1 MALATGTDVEDLCGV
16 DQLCSGLRAG
26 IEGAVH
32 AMRELYDEHKEDGW
46 GVLLVDAKNA
56 FNSLNRSAA
65 LWNAR
70 VQWPRCSRFLFNTYR
85 GYASLFLQ
93 GSFEVILSKEGV
105 AQGDPL
111 SMLMYAAAVMPLIKH
126 LTDKNKWIQ
135 NWYADDSACAAKLSN
150 VKVWFQKLCEI
161 GPDFGY
167 YPEPKKTVLIVRAT
181 EKDAAKALFGELG
194 IKIVSGHHFLGG
206 FIGEKDEVHG
216 FVLEKVT
223 TWTSGVNKLA
233 EAAEFY
239 PQAAFAAL
247 SKSMQFQWS
256 YLQRVVPDCDSCF
269 EV

>member
-1 MALATGTDVEDLCGV
+1 MLNGNVTFLRFGSSSSTLRDAVAELVRYLANGIVEWAQIRALMSRRLIALDKCPGVRPIAVGEVLRRIIGKVMALATGTDIEDLCGV

-65 LWNAR
+65 LWNAG

-85 GYASLFLQ
+85 GYVSLFLQ
-93 GSFEVILSKEGV
+93 GSSEVILSKEGV
-105 AQGDPL
+105 VQGDPL

-150 VKVWFQKLCEI
+150 LKVWFQKLCEI

-167 YPEPKKTVLIVRAT
+167 YPEPKKNS
-181 EKDAAKALFGELG
+181 F
-194 IKIVSGHHFLGG
+194 
-206 FIGEKDEVHG
+206 
-216 FVLEKVT
+216 
-223 TWTSGVNKLA
+223 
-233 EAAEFY
+233 
-239 PQAAFAAL
+239 
-247 SKSMQFQWS
+247 
-256 YLQRVVPDCDSCF
+256 DC
-269 EV
+269 